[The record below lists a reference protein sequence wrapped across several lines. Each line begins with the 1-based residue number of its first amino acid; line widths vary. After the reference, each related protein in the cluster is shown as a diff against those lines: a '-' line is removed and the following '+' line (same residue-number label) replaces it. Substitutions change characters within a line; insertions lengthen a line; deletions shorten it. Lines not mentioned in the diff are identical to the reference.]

1 LQKWWDVMGWK
12 AIGAKLLNFSKSV
25 SMHWEEAPKDNTNQI
40 ELFD

>member
-1 LQKWWDVMGWK
+1 MGWK